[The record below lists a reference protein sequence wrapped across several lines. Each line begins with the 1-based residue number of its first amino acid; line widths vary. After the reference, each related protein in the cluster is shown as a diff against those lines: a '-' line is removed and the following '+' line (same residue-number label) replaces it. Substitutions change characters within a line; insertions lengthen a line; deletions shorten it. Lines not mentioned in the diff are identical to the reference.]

1 MAEHTSQGLR
11 RLQWPIEFNRMVL
24 MQPDQNTILDL
35 LRQAGKPIT
44 RRELS
49 DRLGLDHAESDQWVK
64 PILLDLIGKGRVV
77 RNRRAAYGLVDQ
89 MDLILGRIHAHAD
102 GFGFVIP
109 DAGGD
114 DLFLPPRQM
123 RQVFNGDRVLAS
135 VANVDQRGRKE
146 GLIVEVIE
154 RAHQQIVGRFVS
166 ESGVA
171 SVVPDDPRLVHDVLI
186 PSTSGTRATPGKIVV
201 ARITHPPTLSR
212 APLGEIVAVLGHAD
226 EPGMATEMAIYNHQ
240 LPHEFPAEVEQAAAA
255 FGDEIDPGRIT
266 KRKDWRDLPLITIDG
281 ADARD
286 FDDAVYAEHDCGD
299 NCGDNRGGY
308 KLIVAIADVAE
319 YVRVDSALDREA
331 LSRGTSTYFPD
342 RVVPMLP
349 ETLSNGLCSLNPE
362 VDRLAMACE
371 MRLDSKGKVIRSRFH
386 EIVMRSAARLTYDQ
400 VRTMV
405 ELGDGQLNERFAH
418 VRGNLDCL
426 FEVYRLLSK
435 RRARRGAIDFDSNEV
450 NFVFNAEGR
459 VEQLQRRTR
468 HDAHRLI
475 EECMIAANVE
485 AAKTVDKADLPALFR
500 VHDTP
505 PPDKLEELETFL
517 AAHGL
522 KRTWKDEPSPAD
534 LTRIQ
539 RKAREKSDP
548 KHNIAP
554 LVDAVMLR
562 SMALAV
568 YQPENKGHFGLA
580 LNAYAHFTSPIRR
593 YPDLL
598 LHRAL
603 KHLIHRRAKSRYPYS
618 PGRMTELG
626 RECSYLERR
635 AEQASR
641 DVDERLK
648 CQYMQRH
655 LGDKFSGIIT
665 GVTGFGV
672 FVELIELGVS
682 GLVHVTSLPNDY
694 YHFDPV
700 RRVLTGERRGLRYR
714 LADAV
719 QVEVMAV
726 SVDERKIDFRIAGDP
741 DDPSPAKRAG
751 VRNAKARKRKRP
763 IADKARR
770 PTGKRGRN
778 R

>member
-1 MAEHTSQGLR
+1 
-11 RLQWPIEFNRMVL
+11 
-24 MQPDQNTILDL
+24 MQPDSKTILDL
-35 LRQAGKPIT
+35 LRQVGRPIT

-49 DRLGLDHAESDQWVK
+49 DRLGLDHAESDQWIK
-64 PILLDLIGKGRVV
+64 PILLDLIRKGTIV

-89 MDLILGRIHAHAD
+89 MDLVLGRISAHAD

-109 DAGGD
+109 DAGGE

-135 VANVDQRGRKE
+135 VANVDRRGRKE

-186 PSTSGTRATPGKIVV
+186 PSTAGTRATPGKIVV
-201 ARITHPPTLSR
+201 ARITHPPTLNR
-212 APLGEIVAVLGHAD
+212 APLGEIIAVLGHAD

-255 FGDEIDPGRIT
+255 FGSEIDAAHIDR
-266 KRKDWRDLPLITIDG
+266 RKDWRDLPLITIDG

-286 FDDAVYAEHDCGD
+286 FDDAVYAEPAGD
-299 NCGDNRGGY
+299 GY
-308 KLIVAIADVAE
+308 KLVVAIADVAE
-319 YVRVDSALDREA
+319 YVRGDSALDREA

-371 MRLDSKGKVIRSRFH
+371 MRLDGKGKVIRSRFH
-386 EIVMRSAARLTYDQ
+386 EIVMRSSARLTYDQ
-400 VRTMV
+400 VRAMV
-405 ELGDGQLNERFAH
+405 ELGDENLNKRFAH
-418 VRGNLDCL
+418 IRANLDCL
-426 FEVYRLLSK
+426 FDVYRLLSK

-450 NFVFNAEGR
+450 NFVFNADGR
-459 VEQLQRRTR
+459 VEQLQQRTR

-485 AAKTVDKADLPALFR
+485 AAKTVDKSDLPALFR

-539 RKAREKSDP
+539 RKAREQSDQ

-580 LNAYAHFTSPIRR
+580 LEAYAHFTSPIRR

-603 KHLIHRRAKSRYPYS
+603 KHLIHQRPKKKYPYS

-626 RECSYLERR
+626 RDCSYLERR

-655 LGDKFSGIIT
+655 LGDAFDGIIT
-665 GVTGFGV
+665 GVTGFGI
-672 FVELIELGVS
+672 FVELVELGVS
-682 GLVHVTSLPNDY
+682 GMVHVTSLPNDY

-741 DDPSPAKRAG
+741 NDPSPEKRAG
-751 VRNAKARKRKRP
+751 GRIAKPEKRKRSATNKP
-763 IADKARR
+763 GRSSSKRSS
-770 PTGKRGRN
+770 GKRGRSST
-778 R
+778 